1 MHQRISKKIFIY
13 LFVFLI
19 LATTNNI
26 KLSKFNFPKVN
37 DLKIFGLSNFE
48 NEKIYKDIK
57 YIENKNIFSLDKNEI
72 SNKIYSNKIVEEFII
87 FKNYPSNLEIK
98 IKKTNFIAVTKKN
111 NLDYY
116 IGSNG
121 NLIKFDNSTVNL
133 PFVFGKIEAEE
144 FLKFKATIDN
154 SNFNFNNIKNLYF
167 FPSKRW
173 DLETL
178 DGLIIKLP
186 LDRLESSLNILVNLS
201 QKKEFKD
208 MRMIDLRQ
216 KNQVIING

>member
-87 FKNYPSNLEIK
+87 FKNNPSNLEIK

-154 SNFNFNNIKNLYF
+154 SNFNFNNIKNLYYF
-167 FPSKRW
+167 KSKRW